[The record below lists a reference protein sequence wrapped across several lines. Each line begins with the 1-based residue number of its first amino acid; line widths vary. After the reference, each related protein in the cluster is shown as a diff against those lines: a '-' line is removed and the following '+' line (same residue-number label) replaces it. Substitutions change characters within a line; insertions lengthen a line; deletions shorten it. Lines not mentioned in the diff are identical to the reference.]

1 MRRVRGRADED
12 ATAAGA
18 WETKVKWKHQL
29 GMVLR
34 RNYPIW

>member
-12 ATAAGA
+12 ATAAG

-29 GMVLR
+29 GMVLG